1 MPLLERES
9 YIEELSAVL
18 GRIPCVGGRVVLI
31 SGEAGI
37 GKTSLLR
44 QFAAAQN
51 KAVRVLWGG
60 CEALFTPHPLAPLQD
75 ISRQIGG
82 DFPRTICAASGRH
95 EIFNATLDQF
105 ARLSGPTVVI
115 IEDAH
120 WADAATLDLIK
131 FLGRR
136 LVGLGVLLVVS
147 YRDDEVNDKHPLRS
161 VIGDLPPASLCR
173 IRLQPLSEGA
183 VGRLAAAVGRSST
196 GLHEVTGG
204 NPFFVTEVLA
214 ASEEKGAVDGA
225 RCCDCAPGAAVR
237 GGPKGGA
244 PGFHRARA
252 R

>member
-1 MPLLERES
+1 MQLLERES
-9 YIEELSAVL
+9 YIEELSAL
-18 GRIPCVGGRVVLI
+18 LDRIPSVGGCVALI

-44 QFAAAQN
+44 EFAAVQN
-51 KAVRVLWGG
+51 KAACVLWGG

-82 DFPRTICAASGRH
+82 DFPKAICAAANRH

-105 ARLSGPTVVI
+105 ARLPAPSVVV

-120 WADAATLDLIK
+120 WADDATLDLIK

-136 LVGLGVLLVVS
+136 LARLGVMLMVS

-173 IRLQPLSEGA
+173 VRLQPLSEGA
-183 VGRLAAAVGRSST
+183 VGAAGRGSR
-196 GLHEVTGG
+196 
-204 NPFFVTEVLA
+204 PIA
-214 ASEEKGAVDGA
+214 
-225 RCCDCAPGAAVR
+225 
-237 GGPKGGA
+237 GGPARGDRRQSV
-244 PGFHRARA
+244 FRHRSPRGV
-252 R
+252 